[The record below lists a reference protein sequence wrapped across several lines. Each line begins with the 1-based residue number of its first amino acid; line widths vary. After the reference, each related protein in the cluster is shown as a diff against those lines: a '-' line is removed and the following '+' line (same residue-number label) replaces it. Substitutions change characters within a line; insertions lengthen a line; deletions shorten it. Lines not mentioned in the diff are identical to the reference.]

1 LDSQIKEGK
10 VREKNNSGN
19 NSKTFTD
26 LGEYKLKDIRTSM
39 NQVNTQTST
48 LAKLQL
54 LNSHFTLLVHLAGL
68 FKIVLCQGMLCSFFW
83 DFLKRTFKIK
93 ELF

>member
-48 LAKLQL
+48 HTHTQFHK
-54 LNSHFTLLVHLAGL
+54 
-68 FKIVLCQGMLCSFFW
+68 CSDTKVIF
-83 DFLKRTFKIK
+83 
-93 ELF
+93 